1 MKTAIVNGQTISP
14 DAINFELDRLVRFYT
29 SHGMTIDEVRTN
41 LPKLQ
46 EKALDQAIGAKLLF
60 DRANQLDL
68 PVTAKDVDAEVAR
81 VVSQVGSEENYKKVL
96 EAQGITEEAFRKE
109 LEKGARVNMLVN
121 QACAHIDDPTE
132 EEVTKFY
139 EAHKEEYVTAP
150 QVLCQHILIKVDD
163 SDLPEKKDA
172 ALVKIRE
179 IRERIVN
186 GGDFAE
192 EAKKHSDCPSGQQGG
207 SLGWFGPGMMVPEFD
222 KCAFEM
228 KKGEVSGIVTT
239 QFGYHIIYKADEK
252 AGGAQTLVDVHDQ
265 VKDLLRHNAR
275 GQAMDAFV
283 ADLRANAKIE
293 FTEVD
298 EHKCSCGH
306 DHGDGHECS
315 CGHDHGDGHECC
327 GGHGH
332 GDGHACKCGKHK
344 H

>member
-1 MKTAIVNGQTISP
+1 MLKPPIVHGQTIPP

-81 VVSQVGSEENYKKVL
+81 VVSQVGSEENYKKAL

-192 EAKKHSDCPSGQQGG
+192 
-207 SLGWFGPGMMVPEFD
+207 
-222 KCAFEM
+222 
-228 KKGEVSGIVTT
+228 
-239 QFGYHIIYKADEK
+239 
-252 AGGAQTLVDVHDQ
+252 
-265 VKDLLRHNAR
+265 
-275 GQAMDAFV
+275 
-283 ADLRANAKIE
+283 
-293 FTEVD
+293 
-298 EHKCSCGH
+298 
-306 DHGDGHECS
+306 
-315 CGHDHGDGHECC
+315 
-327 GGHGH
+327 
-332 GDGHACKCGKHK
+332 
-344 H
+344 